1 MRAHRAPHMPAACS
15 VARIPVSCRLKKE
28 LLKCLCSYSE
38 IEFEFELL
46 KLSCPPALAVSAWG
60 GCSQV
65 SQPSLSLC
73 RLLAKTGGL

>member
-1 MRAHRAPHMPAACS
+1 MCVRIGRQMPAASS
-15 VARIPVSCRLKKE
+15 VARIPCTSCRLKKE
-28 LLKCLCSYSE
+28 QTVFVQR
-38 IEFEFELL
+38 EFEFELL

>member
-1 MRAHRAPHMPAACS
+1 MCVRIGRQMPAASS
-15 VARIPVSCRLKKE
+15 VARIPVVGSKRNRL
-28 LLKCLCSYSE
+28 CLCSYSE

-65 SQPSLSLC
+65 SQQSLSLC